1 MIENSNKPVSLGSL
15 RQKNTRIVLNL
26 LHQYQPISRLQIAKR
41 SNISVATITRI
52 TSAMLENGIIEEKD
66 IVNTARGRKPVLLEL
81 NTSNRIIGAVH
92 LTPSRIMVGLV
103 NLAGDILATT
113 NIPGPQ
119 ENDIAGTF
127 SQIKK
132 TINLLLK
139 KKRFARN
146 TVLGYGFVFPGFVQ
160 PEDYFIDVFV
170 NFGWEPGSIGPILE
184 DLFGDNVFIDGLVET
199 MAQAEYYFGPR
210 ELRKPLASTLFLFA
224 GEGVAAVLM
233 SNDQVFRGT
242 SGDVGDI
249 GHIPAV
255 RGGVPCKCGNR
266 GCLETLVSKTAI
278 LSRYHGLTR
287 HGETSQ
293 QGSDQDPNEQLAAF
307 LGSTPE
313 RPELAALLED
323 IAAELAWAILVGI
336 NCYDPTR
343 IVLGGEVFSAGG
355 NALLQ
360 RVASNVHRSVLHEHR
375 KKIPIQLKQSSD
387 EASVLG
393 AASLVCNGLW
403 KLTSS

>member
-1 MIENSNKPVSLGSL
+1 
-15 RQKNTRIVLNL
+15 
-26 LHQYQPISRLQIAKR
+26 
-41 SNISVATITRI
+41 
-52 TSAMLENGIIEEKD
+52 MLENGIIEEKD
-66 IVNTARGRKPVLLEL
+66 TVNTARGRKPVLLQL
-81 NTSNRIIGAVH
+81 NISNRVIGAVH

-103 NLAGDILATT
+103 NLAGDILATKT
-113 NIPGPQ
+113 MPGPL
-119 ENDIAGTF
+119 ENDIPGTF
-127 SQIKK
+127 AQINK

-139 KKRFARN
+139 ERRFARN
-146 TVLGYGFVFPGFVQ
+146 TVLGYGFAFPGFVQ
-160 PEDYFIDVFV
+160 PQDYFIDVAV

-210 ELRKPLASTLFLFA
+210 ELRKPQASTLFLFA
-224 GEGVAAVLM
+224 GEGIGAVLM
-233 SNDQVFRGT
+233 NNDQVFRGT

-249 GHIPAV
+249 GHIPAI
-255 RGGVPCKCGNR
+255 RGGALCKCGNR

-278 LSRYHGLTR
+278 LSRYHHLIR
-287 HGETSQ
+287 
-293 QGSDQDPNEQLAAF
+293 QGDPPQQDPDQNPNEELAAF
-307 LGSTPE
+307 LGSEPE
-313 RPELAALLED
+313 RPELAALLAD

-343 IVLGGEVFSAGG
+343 VVLGGDVFAAGG
-355 NALLQ
+355 NNLLQ